1 MKKLALLLLLTS
13 CSMSDIVEQPKPRT
27 KADTIAYQPRRND
40 TTNTSD
46 IPIGFDVSV
55 EDWDE
60 GN

>member
-1 MKKLALLLLLTS
+1 MKRIALLLLLAS
-13 CSMSDIVEQPKPRT
+13 CSMSEILEQPKPRT
-27 KADTIAYQPRRND
+27 KGDTTYIPRQND

-55 EDWDE
+55 EDWKE